1 METIQVKSKNLIN
14 KERLKNEGYKVVLGN
29 EILTY
34 NPKKRRIIKTPTSIC
49 VYKSI
54 NKYTNNFLCSIEK
67 IKNYY
72 NVEFEKENLRKVEVV
87 LNLALS

>member
-1 METIQVKSKNLIN
+1 METIQVKATYLIN
-14 KERLKNEGYKVVLGN
+14 KEKLKNEGYKVVLGN

-34 NPKKRRIIKTPTSIC
+34 LPRRRKIIKTPTAIH
-49 VYKSI
+49 VYK
-54 NKYTNNFLCSIEK
+54 NKGKYENIFLCSIEK

-72 NVEFEKENLRKVEVV
+72 YVEFEKENLKKVEIV